1 MKTFITKKQQQQQQK
16 IEMHTAVKNP
26 QGQMQQNSRL
36 WRSLSIEHK
45 NSENKTQEK
54 SDFYRNGNIQ

>member
-26 QGQMQQNSRL
+26 QVQR
-36 WRSLSIEHK
+36 E
-45 NSENKTQEK
+45 
-54 SDFYRNGNIQ
+54 